1 MAKRLTGL
9 VRSAKTARSALAA
22 VSACALLGFLSAC
35 SGISEF
41 SEQFLPDK
49 GADTGDAPE
58 SGTQG
63 GPGAGIHD
71 HQAEGALDGQGDS
84 PGDNPDANAQDAD
97 RAPGMTS
104 YKPALAALP
113 PGTAIDIS
121 GQVPTPGASFNFQV
135 CTAAWSFQLEDGRSI
150 AVTASHCAKPGEKV
164 WAGVQSGEFR
174 YPAEPIGEV
183 IYSDFYAQPTH
194 DLDVAFIE
202 LYRDAEYYTPEWM
215 GTEIAQ
221 SLDHLPSQVC
231 KLGRSTGQTC
241 GQFSHD
247 TQPSKLLAGE
257 DSLESNAASA
267 SVCAAAGDSG
277 GPVYAQLSQGPV
289 IVGLVSGTNRH
300 LEPGETCSTGSE
312 TGIAA
317 EKSIEMSFTPA
328 SDIDALIRQVLG
340 TPARG

>member
-1 MAKRLTGL
+1 
-9 VRSAKTARSALAA
+9 
-22 VSACALLGFLSAC
+22 LLGLLSAC
-35 SGISEF
+35 SDISQF
-41 SEQFLPDK
+41 SEQFAP
-49 GADTGDAPE
+49 GTGDVEGASPE
-58 SGTQG
+58 RGKNKGSGE
-63 GPGAGIHD
+63 GARED
-71 HQAEGALDGQGDS
+71 EAEGALD
-84 PGDNPDANAQDAD
+84 NPDGTAQDAEP
-97 RAPGMTS
+97 APGLSS
-104 YKPALAALP
+104 YKPALSPLP

-121 GQVPTPGASFNFQV
+121 GQVPTPGTSFNFQV

-183 IYSDFYAQPTH
+183 IYSDLYAQPTH

-221 SLDHLPSQVC
+221 SLEHLPSQVC

-241 GQFSHD
+241 GHLSHD

-267 SVCAAAGDSG
+267 LVCAAAGDAG
-277 GPVYAQLSQGPV
+277 GPVYASLPQGPV

-300 LEPGETCSTGSE
+300 LEPGETCPTRDAIGQE
-312 TGIAA
+312 
-317 EKSIEMSFTPA
+317 IEMSFTPA
-328 SDIDALIRQVLG
+328 SDIDALIRQVLV
-340 TPARG
+340 TPAQG